1 MKPNIFRGTLDC
13 LFIKLNR
20 FFKSPSESECEAKVS
35 IERCRAKG
43 IEANCFLLK
52 RNGFLRL
59 PMVVRTLAIAPKA
72 P

>member
-1 MKPNIFRGTLDC
+1 MKPKIFRGTLDC

-52 RNGFLRL
+52 RNGFLR
-59 PMVVRTLAIAPKA
+59 PTDGGQNPGIAPKA